1 MQFIY
6 LGEAR
11 FYKERMSEFLTV
23 SMNLEIKELSNAI
36 KMKDQNT
43 SDRVESND
51 NNVADENM
59 DIARDETHHPPL
71 LARMGSTGL
80 VKKANVVGENEL
92 VNEYLLCKLCR
103 EYIIFHDK
111 TQ

>member
-1 MQFIY
+1 MFKYIVILCFMTIFLYQSINGLLRY
-6 LGEAR
+6 LEKNTS
-11 FYKERMSEFLTV
+11 YHVVMTV
-23 SMNLEIKELSNAI
+23 SII
-36 KMKDQNT
+36 
-43 SDRVESND
+43 D
-51 NNVADENM
+51 N
-59 DIARDETHHPPL
+59 IPKTRDETHHPPL
-71 LARMGSTGL
+71 LTRLGSTGL

>member
-1 MQFIY
+1 MW
-6 LGEAR
+6 
-11 FYKERMSEFLTV
+11 TH
-23 SMNLEIKELSNAI
+23 
-36 KMKDQNT
+36 T
-43 SDRVESND
+43 
-51 NNVADENM
+51 
-59 DIARDETHHPPL
+59 RDETHHPPL
-71 LARMGSTGL
+71 LTRLGSTGL